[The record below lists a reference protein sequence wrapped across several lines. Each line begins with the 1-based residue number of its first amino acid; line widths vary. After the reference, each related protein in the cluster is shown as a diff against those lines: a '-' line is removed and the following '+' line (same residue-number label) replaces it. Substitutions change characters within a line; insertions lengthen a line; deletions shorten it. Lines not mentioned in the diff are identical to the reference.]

1 MVSKHLF
8 YLVALLLMS
17 LVVISACQPVAI
29 PQSAAEPAQPAA
41 PTAVAQAES
50 PGATQLVVYSGRN
63 ENLVGPLLEQ
73 FQAETDINIE
83 VRYGDTAEMA
93 ATILEEGQN
102 SPADVYFGQDAGAL
116 GALQAAGRFQP
127 LPQDI
132 LDQVDPRFR
141 SEEGEWVG
149 VSGRAR
155 VFVYNTNTVAE
166 DELPASI
173 WDLTSP
179 EWQGRVGWAPTNGS
193 FQAFVTGLRVLEGE
207 DRAREWLEAMIAND
221 VQVYTGNTQIVE
233 AVGRGEI
240 DLGLTNHYY
249 LFRFLAENPNFPVVN
264 YYPTSGG
271 AESMINVA
279 GVGVLNTARNT
290 EAALTFVRYLLSD
303 TAEQYFADQTNEYPL
318 AGDVTTNPLLTPLS
332 EINTPEINLSNLA
345 DLEGT
350 LQLLQDVGALD

>member
-1 MVSKHLF
+1 MVYKRL
-8 YLVALLLMS
+8 LPLLILLLL
-17 LVVISACQPVAI
+17 LVTVSACQPIAI
-29 PQSAAEPAQPAA
+29 PQPAAEPAQPAA
-41 PTAVAQAES
+41 PTAVAEAES
-50 PGATQLVVYSGRN
+50 VGAGQLVVYSGRN

-73 FQAETDINIE
+73 FQADTGINIQ

-116 GALQAAGRFQP
+116 GALQAAGRFQI

-132 LDQVDPRFR
+132 LDEVDPRFR
-141 SEEGEWVG
+141 SEEGEWIG

-155 VFVYNTNTVAE
+155 VFAYNKDTVAE
-166 DELPASI
+166 DEVPPSI
-173 WDLTSP
+173 WELTEP

-193 FQAFVTGLRVLEGE
+193 FQAFVTALRVLEGE

-233 AVGRGEI
+233 AVGRGEV
-240 DLGLTNHYY
+240 DLGLVNHYY
-249 LFRFLAENPNFPVVN
+249 LFRFLAENPDFPVVN
-264 YYPTSGG
+264 YYPASGG
-271 AESMINVA
+271 PEAMINVA
-279 GVGVLNTARNT
+279 GVGILNTATNT

-303 TAEQYFADQTNEYPL
+303 TAEQYFSDQTNEYPL
-318 AGDVTTNPLLTPLS
+318 AGDVTTNPLLTPLA
-332 EINTPEINLSNLA
+332 EINVPEIDLSDLA

-350 LQLLQDVGALD
+350 LQLLQEVGALN